1 MNCWVNTFGY
11 KHLGWLHSFDFIR
24 NWPLK
29 TLNKTGYH
37 DGVKATPKW
46 FIELGLIG
54 LKPFMLQLF
63 FIFSAGNH
71 CFPVFLMALN
81 IYLSPA
87 LIGFLCLLLSF
98 PMGMKA
104 DLKFNA
110 KLELFS
116 ISMYSITR
124 WELHNTLWDG
134 YNDHTAI
141 KACDHGVDVRTTA
154 VTRLEK
160 NKTVL
165 CQWERTGKS
174 DISKSG
180 TK

>member
-1 MNCWVNTFGY
+1 MNCWDNTFGY

-24 NWPLK
+24 KWPLK

-98 PMGMKA
+98 PMGMKV

-110 KLELFS
+110 KWDPFPCTLSQHGNFIIPCEMVTMTILPS
-116 ISMYSITR
+116 RPVIMAWM
-124 WELHNTLWDG
+124 WEPQ
-134 YNDHTAI
+134 
-141 KACDHGVDVRTTA
+141 
-154 VTRLEK
+154 
-160 NKTVL
+160 
-165 CQWERTGKS
+165 QWQG
-174 DISKSG
+174 
-180 TK
+180 